1 MTSQLTI
8 PFEISDDKKIKQ
20 MIRTLKVAKA
30 NLATSKMNIDFYL
43 RILKKEASEN
53 SKTSLGAAFLQG

>member
-30 NLATSKMNIDFYL
+30 NLATSKMNTDFYL
-43 RILKKEASEN
+43 RILKNEYRSTVK
-53 SKTSLGAAFLQG
+53 

>member
-8 PFEISDDKKIKQ
+8 PFEIDDNKKIKQ

-30 NLATSKMNIDFYL
+30 NLATSKMNTDFYL
-43 RILKKEASEN
+43 QILKNERGHFCPP
-53 SKTSLGAAFLQG
+53 SLK

>member
-53 SKTSLGAAFLQG
+53 PKTSLGAAFLQG

>member
-8 PFEISDDKKIKQ
+8 PFEIDDDKKIKQ

-30 NLATSKMNIDFYL
+30 NLATSKMNNDFYL
-43 RILKKEASEN
+43 QILKNEMLSP
-53 SKTSLGAAFLQG
+53 